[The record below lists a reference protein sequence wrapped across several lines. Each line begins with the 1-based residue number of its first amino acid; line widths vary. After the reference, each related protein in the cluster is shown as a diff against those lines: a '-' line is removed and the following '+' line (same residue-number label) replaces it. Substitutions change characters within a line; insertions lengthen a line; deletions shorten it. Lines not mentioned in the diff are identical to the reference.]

1 MRFAALA
8 IAVMMLA
15 GALLAQVP
23 VPAPPTGVTVGGP
36 SNALFFDDFNGSGVD
51 TAAWQV
57 RNGSGDTS
65 NSEQQWYAP
74 ANVLITPDHYVQI
87 LTKVESYSGLQ
98 YTSGLIQFKTFNYTY
113 GTLEVRALMPGG
125 MGTWPAIWM
134 LGYGMQGVG
143 GPRCSWPSPG
153 CEEIDIAE
161 FMNHS
166 VTTVNQQ
173 IHTSSSDAGC
183 RPALTDASRNWHV
196 YKLIWAAG
204 SLKWHVDGVT
214 TCTVTS
220 SVPSSPMYLIINT
233 AVGGIGGGSV
243 DSSTLPQTMLV
254 DYVKVTR

>member
-1 MRFAALA
+1 MRLAVLA
-8 IAVMMLA
+8 IALMMLA
-15 GALLAQVP
+15 AGLLAQ
-23 VPAPPTGVTVGGP
+23 VPAPPTGVTVGGV
-36 SNALFFDDFNGSGVD
+36 SNAAFFDDFTGSAVD
-51 TAAWQV
+51 TTLWNV
-57 RNGSGDTS
+57 LNRTGDTS
-65 NSEQQWYAP
+65 NSEKQWYLP
-74 ANVLITPDHYVQI
+74 ANVLVTPDHYVQI
-87 LTKVESYSGLQ
+87 LTKVESYNGFQ

-113 GTLEVRALMPGG
+113 GTVEVRALMPGG
-125 MGTWPAIWM
+125 IGTWPAIWM

-143 GPRCSWPSPG
+143 GPRCSWPNPG

-161 FMNHS
+161 FMNHDVAS
-166 VTTVNQQ
+166 VNQQ
-173 IHTSSSDAGC
+173 IHTNSSDAGC

-204 SLKWHVDGVT
+204 SLKWQVDGVT

-243 DSSTLPQTMLV
+243 DNSTLPQTMLV